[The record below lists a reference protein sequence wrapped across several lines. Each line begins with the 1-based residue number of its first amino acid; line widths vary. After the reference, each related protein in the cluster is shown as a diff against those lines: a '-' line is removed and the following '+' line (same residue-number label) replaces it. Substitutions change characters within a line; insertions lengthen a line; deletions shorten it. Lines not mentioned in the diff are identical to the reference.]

1 MTAVATKD
9 VRRVGVRLDPRLAGL
24 CGMLAGPV
32 FVTTVVLLTV
42 AEYPFLKAAG
52 WTVFGH
58 NPIPYPS
65 YTARGE
71 FGYVQTANF
80 ALTGLLVLGLVRGL
94 AAHLHGKA
102 GAAGRVLLT
111 LGGMAVSTSAFTTD
125 RVPGP
130 VSWHG
135 AIHMGSFLVVLL
147 GTVLGSL
154 FAGLALRHEPG
165 WRRWGTGTAWFALW
179 QVAVFTVGGRL
190 QSGDASFYVFL
201 LGLFG
206 WLAATGWRLR
216 QQPSSRPAR

>member
-9 VRRVGVRLDPRLAGL
+9 VREVGGRLDARRAGL

-32 FVTTVVLLTV
+32 FVTTVVLVTI
-42 AEYPFLKAAG
+42 AEYPFLRAAG
-52 WTVFGH
+52 WSVFGH
-58 NPIPYPS
+58 NPVPYPS

-71 FGYVQTANF
+71 FGYLQTANF
-80 ALTGLLVLGLVRGL
+80 AITGLLVLGLVQGL
-94 AAHLHGKA
+94 SAHLHRWSGVVA
-102 GAAGRVLLT
+102 RVLLT
-111 LGGMAVSTSAFTTD
+111 LGGIAVSTSAFTTD

-135 AIHMGSFLVVLL
+135 AIHAGSFLVVLL
-147 GTVLGSL
+147 GTVFGML

-165 WRRWGTGTAWFALW
+165 WRRWGTGTACFALW
-179 QVAVFTVGGRL
+179 QAAAFLVGGRL
-190 QSGDASFYVFL
+190 QSGDVSFYVFL

>member
-9 VRRVGVRLDPRLAGL
+9 VRRVGVRLDSRLAGL

-42 AEYPFLKAAG
+42 AEYPFLRSAG

-58 NPIPYPS
+58 NAIPYPS

-80 ALTGLLVLGLVRGL
+80 AVTGLLVLGLVLGL
-94 AAHLHGKA
+94 AVHLHGRS
-102 GAAGRVLLT
+102 GVAGRVLLT

-135 AIHMGSFLVVLL
+135 AIHMG
-147 GTVLGSL
+147 
-154 FAGLALRHEPG
+154 
-165 WRRWGTGTAWFALW
+165 
-179 QVAVFTVGGRL
+179 
-190 QSGDASFYVFL
+190 
-201 LGLFG
+201 
-206 WLAATGWRLR
+206 
-216 QQPSSRPAR
+216 